1 MKQSPE
7 ITGAWN
13 CPAPGCGNRTHFI
26 GTDSDGYGGP
36 SVCECGAFGDDDDD
50 ATIEE
55 GQLARECSCSTELRQ
70 PVFVDSGDVVD
81 YGAFTGGGYGAEI
94 GEYDTIVCGECGALV
109 WSEEPPE
116 DK

>member
-36 SVCECGAFGDDDDD
+36 EVCECEASAVGAHDG
-50 ATIEE
+50 
-55 GQLARECSCSTELRQ
+55 LECLCSTELVQELFIR
-70 PVFVDSGDVVD
+70 DGATTDGYDGEID
-81 YGAFTGGGYGAEI
+81 YQAFTGGGSGAEI
-94 GEYDTIVCGECGALV
+94 GSYDTIVCGECGALV
-109 WSEEPPE
+109 WSEEPT
-116 DK
+116 DD